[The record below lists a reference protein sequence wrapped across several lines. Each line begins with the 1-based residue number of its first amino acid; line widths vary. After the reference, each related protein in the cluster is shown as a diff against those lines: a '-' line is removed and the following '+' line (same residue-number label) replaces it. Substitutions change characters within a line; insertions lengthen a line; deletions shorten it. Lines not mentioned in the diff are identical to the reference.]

1 MVAQEHGRRP
11 LRNTSKRAM
20 PRTNGTSRVRQSPI
34 VKPNRRKATV
44 SSLIPPKDVTDLMEE
59 ARSQCPSSS
68 GLDAL
73 RTRESSETDSISP
86 EPMLSEMRPPPKP
99 RSSTASPAVAAQR
112 SSQHGT
118 PATPA
123 SLMRI
128 QPSPD
133 FNGSEQAPLV
143 LEDLTLPEASLDRPS
158 LSRSDTAIR
167 DQDGDTPRLAA
178 RKTPK
183 LNPLSTPGASM
194 SGRPSPML
202 DAMSTPTSPAYSMT
216 NGRKD
221 TKAARNPKKRNSVS
235 SSLVSPALRPKISP
249 SIKPLLPDAGN
260 GKFIPPF
267 YNTALSDIE

>member
-1 MVAQEHGRRP
+1 MNRKSVP
-11 LRNTSKRAM
+11 RAN
-20 PRTNGTSRVRQSPI
+20 PRIRQSPI

-44 SSLIPPKDVTDLMEE
+44 SSLIPSKDVTDLVQE
-59 ARSQCPSSS
+59 ARSQRPFSA
-68 GLDAL
+68 GLDAP

-99 RSSTASPAVAAQR
+99 GSSTASPAVIAQR
-112 SSQHGT
+112 SSQSST

-133 FNGSEQAPLV
+133 FDGSDQAPPM

-167 DQDGDTPRLAA
+167 DEDGDTPRLCA

-202 DAMSTPTSPAYSMT
+202 DAMSTPTSPAFSMT
-216 NGRKD
+216 NGKKD
-221 TKAARNPKKRNSVS
+221 PKLARNPKKRNSVS
-235 SSLVSPALRPKISP
+235 SHLVSPALMPKISP
-249 SIKPLLPDAGN
+249 SIKPLLPDGGS
-260 GKFIPPF
+260 GK
-267 YNTALSDIE
+267 